1 MASSININQNNNTV
15 SLQDQNRKI
24 TISDNVHE
32 KTVNITQ
39 PVTNVVNVTTIGPQ
53 GPQGPQF
60 SSTATSLN
68 DSNKVNNSVVYFDSS
83 SGTFKADQTRT
94 VENLVDGGNF

>member
-1 MASSININQNNNTV
+1 MSS
-15 SLQDQNRKI
+15 
-24 TISDNVHE
+24 
-32 KTVNITQ
+32 VNITTEKNT
-39 PVTNVVNVTTIGPQ
+39 VTVNGDTSVVTVATQ

-60 SSTATSLN
+60 STTGTNLN
-68 DSNKVNNSVVYFDSS
+68 DSNKVNNSVVFFDQA

>member
-1 MASSININQNNNTV
+1 MANTV
-15 SLQDQNRKI
+15 RIKRSTGSSAPTSLANAELAFAA
-24 TISDNVHE
+24 T
-32 KTVNITQ
+32 
-39 PVTNVVNVTTIGPQ
+39 G
-53 GPQGPQF
+53 
-60 SSTATSLN
+60 TSLN

>member
-1 MASSININQNNNTV
+1 MTSVSITTERNTV
-15 SLQDQNRKI
+15 
-24 TISDNVHE
+24 
-32 KTVNITQ
+32 TVNGD
-39 PVTNVVNVTTIGPQ
+39 TNVVTVATQ

-60 SSTATSLN
+60 STTGTNLN
-68 DSNKVNNSVVYFDSS
+68 DSNKVNNSVVYFDST